1 MTRIARMG
9 TGAGIREI
17 RVIRGQ
23 CLVSALCPLSL
34 LWPITS
40 WWPQEAQE
48 SQNPNAG
55 RKDVPEAPQQASLVS
70 SDQFVLP
77 DSQYLPSLPAEG
89 SVDEPVAG
97 LVGRNLLPPERRVA
111 PRPDEVPG
119 APVPEAI
126 KRQ

>member
-1 MTRIARMG
+1 MASANLHVRFDEGEGCIAWK
-9 TGAGIREI
+9 
-17 RVIRGQ
+17 
-23 CLVSALCPLSL
+23 LCFWKTPPSL
-34 LWPITS
+34 LYWPITS

-97 LVGRNLLPPERRVA
+97 LVGRNLLPPERRI
-111 PRPDEVPG
+111 PPGLDEVTG
-119 APVPEAI
+119 TPVPEAI